1 MAETSPFMTM
11 LQSIPLLITLQE
23 RLFQNRIHPMMTY
36 MTYIWYI
43 DICDILLI
51 QGFWHPSRHRP
62 GAWYNN
68 NKLVEFF
75 CFYLIIAIME
85 KLVDILCF
93 YFINI
98 YLGKKVGWWS
108 WLELPLVSLFLLSW
122 FSHCIDNGGTSG
134 GPYSCMN
141 VSCMYNIHNIH
152 CIFFCI

>member
-23 RLFQNRIHPMMTY
+23 RLFQNRIYPLMTY

-85 KLVDILCF
+85 KLVNILCF

-98 YLGKKVGWWS
+98 YLGKKGWLMVLVGVAVGLVVSSLLVFTLYRQRWYIRWS
-108 WLELPLVSLFLLSW
+108 IFLYE
-122 FSHCIDNGGTSG
+122 CIL
-134 GPYSCMN
+134 Y
-141 VSCMYNIHNIH
+141 V
-152 CIFFCI
+152 